1 LSWREHILNHGF
13 NHGLNRTKMKKYKFQ
28 TICKTQLADLHTPVS
43 IYLQLRDKMAHCLL
57 LESTEYQSKE
67 DASIKNRKE
76 NNYSFICVE
85 PITEVL
91 IQNRVLEYKL
101 PDGKRECFD
110 IPPMTNVSNLLEAF
124 GDKFEFEGADDL
136 QGFNGLFGHTNFDAV
151 QYFETIN
158 LDANKRQQDIPDL
171 RYAFYRYII
180 VLNHYNSEMHL
191 LENIPEGEESQL
203 HKIEQ
208 YLKQGQI
215 TTFDFQMKG
224 EKTSNLTDEEFK
236 ELVKKGKHHCA
247 EGDVFQIVFARQFQQ
262 QFRGDDFNVYR
273 ALRSIN
279 PSPYLFYFDY
289 GGYKL
294 FGSSPEAQLVIRD
307 EKAVLTPIAGT
318 YKRTGNAKMDQQNAN
333 DLLEDPKENAE
344 HVMLVDLARN
354 DLNRHTANVT
364 VSQFKEVQYYSHV
377 IHLVSKVEGD
387 LGTNSN
393 LYQVFGDTFP
403 AGTLSGAPKYKA
415 LQLINQYENQSRGF
429 YGGAIGFFHPK
440 GQLNQAIM
448 IRSFM
453 SKDNCLYFQ
462 AGAGVVIDS
471 QEEKEL
477 QEVNNK
483 LAALQKALEKAEQL

>member
-1 LSWREHILNHGF
+1 LHSCPQERDGVTSQQNTI
-13 NHGLNRTKMKKYKFQ
+13 KMKKYKFQ
-28 TICKTQLADLHTPVS
+28 TICRTHLADLHTPVS

-67 DASIKNRKE
+67 DASMNNGKD

-91 IQNRVLEYKL
+91 IQNQMLEYKL
-101 PDGKRECFD
+101 PDGETEYFD

-124 GDKFEFEGADDL
+124 GNKFEFEGAEAF

-151 QYFETIN
+151 QYFETIT
-158 LDANKRQQDIPDL
+158 LDASKRQHDLPDL

-180 VLNHYNSEMHL
+180 VLNHYNSEMYL
-191 LENIPEGEESQL
+191 LENILEGEESQL
-203 HKIEQ
+203 YKLEQ

-224 EKTSNLTDEEFK
+224 EKTSSLNDDEFK
-236 ELVKKGKHHCA
+236 ALVSKGKEHCA
-247 EGDVFQIVFARQFQQ
+247 VGDVFQIVFARQFQQ
-262 QFRGDDFNVYR
+262 QFIGDDFNVYR

-307 EKAVLTPIAGT
+307 QKAVLTPIAGT
-318 YKRTGNAKMDQQNAN
+318 YKRTGNAKEDQQSANA
-333 DLLEDPKENAE
+333 LLQDPKENAE

-354 DLNRHTANVT
+354 DLNRHTENVA
-364 VSQFKEVQYYSHV
+364 VSQFKEVQFYSHV

-387 LGTNSN
+387 LDSSSN

-415 LQLINQYENQSRGF
+415 LQLINEYENQSRGF
-429 YGGAIGFFHPK
+429 YGGAIGFINPK

-483 LAALQKALEKAEQL
+483 LAALQKALEKAETL